1 MQWLG
6 SREIHSKQSSL
17 EEKICVCISVTSAKH
32 LLSACIQQAAADA
45 LRHKKNALFISSNN
59 TSEFRSLLEHSG
71 NMKTKLFIQWQ
82 KEDLKME
89 AFTVSSASE
98 GSLRN

>member
-32 LLSACIQQAAADA
+32 LLSVCIQQAAADS

-59 TSEFRSLLEHSG
+59 ASELRNLLEHSG
-71 NMKTKLFIQWQ
+71 NMKTKLFIQWL
-82 KEDLKME
+82 KEDVKM
-89 AFTVSSASE
+89 AVFTDSSPSE
-98 GSLRN
+98 GSL